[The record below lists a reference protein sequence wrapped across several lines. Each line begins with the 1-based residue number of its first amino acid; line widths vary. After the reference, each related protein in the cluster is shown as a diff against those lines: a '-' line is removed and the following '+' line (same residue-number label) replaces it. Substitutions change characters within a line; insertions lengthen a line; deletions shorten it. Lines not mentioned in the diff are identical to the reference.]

1 MGVPLHVARVL
12 TYPQRVFGHNLSQL
26 RQLVL
31 NGPDAWPG
39 ANYVES
45 SDGNKRSLKFGDRR
59 RAASELKV
67 GIDMHTH
74 MHIHIC
80 TCICIDTVGDVMER
94 HICMHM
100 RNCD

>member
-1 MGVPLHVARVL
+1 M
-12 TYPQRVFGHNLSQL
+12 
-26 RQLVL
+26 L
-31 NGPDAWPG
+31 NGPEAWPG
-39 ANYVES
+39 ANYVQS

-80 TCICIDTVGDVMER
+80 ICICIYTVGDVMER

-100 RNCD
+100 HKCD